1 MRNLVLLAIAVAW
14 SGLQF
19 GTLWIMF
26 TSIVPLLN
34 SRGAQ
39 EYLDACQGIKMDFF
53 HPIALWGGVAMMVN
67 GFYLATQLDDSTA
80 QITSALAALCM
91 LGVGVVSETQNR
103 PLWRKL
109 ERWTLA
115 ELPDNWQELRAFWGN
130 MHTLRTAF
138 AFVGLVLFA
147 TTMVIEYAP

>member
-26 TSIVPLLN
+26 TSIIPLLN
-34 SRGAQ
+34 SRDAKG
-39 EYLDACQGIKMDFF
+39 YLDACQGIDMHFF
-53 HPIALWGGVAMMVN
+53 HPIALWGGVIMMVN
-67 GFYLATQLDDSTA
+67 GAYLAFSLDDSAA

-91 LGVGVVSETQNR
+91 LGVGAVSETQNR

-109 ERWTLA
+109 EKWTVD
-115 ELPDNWQELRAFWGN
+115 ELPADWQRLRTFWSN
-130 MHTLRTAF
+130 MHTIRTAF
-138 AFVGLVLFA
+138 AFAAVVLFTA
-147 TTMVIEYAP
+147 SLIAEFAP